1 MTSETVDAFKAR
13 ARRWLDANA
22 PRRDA
27 GAVDAWGVGSDSVA
41 LFQNLSPAEE
51 LAHIDAA
58 RDWIRRR
65 AAAGLANLTW
75 EQRWGGA
82 GLTRAHSWAYRDLEA
97 EYEVPPRHEI
107 VNITTHLIA
116 PTIRAWAST
125 EQQDRFLRPML
136 RTDELWGQLFS
147 EPGAGSDL
155 AGVSTRAERDGSGWV
170 LNGQKVWTSGAQFAT
185 WGYALCRT
193 SADRP
198 KHAGLTAF
206 IVDLASAGVE
216 VRPLRQATG
225 GSSFNEVFLTD
236 VLVPDERRL
245 GPEGGGWR
253 VAMTTLGFERSS
265 SSGSDTVLSR
275 RLITLAQHLGRSG
288 HAVVRQRLAA
298 AYTRERLNLLTTA
311 RVDASLRADQ
321 TPGPEGSVG
330 KLAWTTGLALCS
342 DAASTILGPRLG
354 ADAGEW
360 GTYCWVE
367 HLLGAAGYRVA
378 GGTDEI
384 QRNIIGERVLGLP
397 R

>member
-1 MTSETVDAFKAR
+1 
-13 ARRWLDANA
+13 
-22 PRRDA
+22 
-27 GAVDAWGVGSDSVA
+27 
-41 LFQNLSPAEE
+41 
-51 LAHIDAA
+51 
-58 RDWIRRR
+58 
-65 AAAGLANLTW
+65 
-75 EQRWGGA
+75 
-82 GLTRAHSWAYRDLEA
+82 
-97 EYEVPPRHEI
+97 
-107 VNITTHLIA
+107 
-116 PTIRAWAST
+116 
-125 EQQDRFLRPML
+125 ML

-155 AGVSTRAERDGSGWV
+155 AGVTTRAERDGSGWV

-193 SADRP
+193 SWGGQ

-206 IVDLASAGVE
+206 VVDLASAGVE

-236 VLVPDERRL
+236 VRVSDGFRL

-265 SSGSDTVLSR
+265 SSGSDTALST
-275 RLITLAQHLGRSG
+275 RLVALAQHLGRAG
-288 HAVVRQRLAA
+288 DDVVRQRLAA
-298 AYTRERLNLLTTA
+298 AYIRERLNQLTTA

-330 KLAWTTGLALCS
+330 KLAWTAGLALCS
-342 DAASTILGPRLG
+342 DAASTILGGRLA
-354 ADAGEW
+354 ADTGEW
-360 GTYCWVE
+360 GTFCWVE